1 MTEIVTSLK
10 PGRPRF
16 SPRPFC
22 MGFMVNNM
30 TPGQVFLH
38 VFQFFSDTVIK
49 LMFHTLLSVTN
60 AT

>member
-1 MTEIVTSLK
+1 MTETVTSLTTW
-10 PGRPRF
+10 RPIF

-30 TPGQVFLH
+30 VPGQVFLH
-38 VFQFFSDTVIK
+38 VFQFFSDTVIQ

-60 AT
+60 TI